1 MIVVA
6 GGAGV
11 AVVGGGDP
19 VTAPEE
25 AALLSL
31 SVHTVVV
38 VVPMTVDSVPLAG
51 PVVVASDADEDEVRE
66 VEIVTLCV
74 RVVAVV
80 VAEDEVAVY
89 VGVHSSAGKVNV
101 PL

>member
-1 MIVVA
+1 M
-6 GGAGV
+6 
-11 AVVGGGDP
+11 AVVDGEDP
-19 VTAPEE
+19 VTAPVE

-38 VVPMTVDSVPLAG
+38 VVPMTMDSVPLTG
-51 PVVVASDADEDEVRE
+51 PVVASDADEAEVRE

-80 VAEDEVAVY
+80 VAEDEVAV
-89 VGVHSSAGKVNV
+89 
-101 PL
+101 

>member
-11 AVVGGGDP
+11 TVVDGGDP
-19 VTAPEE
+19 VTAPVE
-25 AALLSL
+25 AVLLSL

-51 PVVVASDADEDEVRE
+51 PVVASDADEAEVRE

-80 VAEDEVAVY
+80 VAEDEVAEY
-89 VGVHSSAGKVNV
+89 VGAHSSAGKVNV